1 MMNRDGYGC
10 FEPDIIGTYVLVY
23 YITGG
28 GFNSRG
34 TKVRGWDSDF
44 SVRGGSNR

>member
-1 MMNRDGYGC
+1 MGMG
-10 FEPDIIGTYVLVY
+10 FEPDIVRTYVLGY

-34 TKVRGWDSDF
+34 TKVRG
-44 SVRGGSNR
+44 